1 MDTFYKHTSNSQTIS
16 ILVVFMVIAI
26 CLSTSFEKYTTFV

>member
-1 MDTFYKHTSNSQTIS
+1 MDTFYKHTSNTQTIS
-16 ILVVFMVIAI
+16 ISVVFMVIAF